1 MQRLLQQMD
10 RIYSQMP
17 WTAFPSLPIHPSTHG
32 DNSGGKETH
41 RKWGA
46 VDRTL
51 FQERI
56 PNPLLFF
63 PFGKQRLTVVPW
75 YRSSIGWTY
84 LPPATDAQPSRVLIS
99 RQEEGSEEWDS
110 RVSQVNLKSK

>member
-17 WTAFPSLPIHPSTHG
+17 WIAFPSLPIHPSTHG

-63 PFGKQRLTVVPW
+63 PFGKQRLTVVQEQ
-75 YRSSIGWTY
+75 YRVDLSNPCHRCPVI
-84 LPPATDAQPSRVLIS
+84 Q
-99 RQEEGSEEWDS
+99 GSDFPTG
-110 RVSQVNLKSK
+110 RGIRGVG